1 MRRFSILACAIVVLS
16 LAACANPQEK
26 LAERGA
32 TPYTEA
38 EVRALI
44 SGKTEIWSNGA
55 AYYSPDGALV
65 ATWKGQDYTGTWST
79 TEAGEACQHVPT
91 WRLVPCTAY
100 FHDGD
105 MLTWMYK
112 KQLNTISIEE
122 TYMDGNHVSDF

>member
-16 LAACANPQEK
+16 LAACTNPQEK

-44 SGKTEIWSNGA
+44 SGKTEIWTKGA
-55 AYYSPDGALV
+55 AHFDPNGTLV
-65 ATWKGQDYTGTWST
+65 ARWKGQDYTGTWST
-79 TEAGEACQHVPT
+79 TDAGEACYRVAL
-91 WRLVPCTAY
+91 WGYVPCTAY
-100 FHDGD
+100 FHEGD
-105 MLTWMYK
+105 MLTWLFRK
-112 KQLNTISIEE
+112 NLQTLSIEE